1 MINFS
6 IFDADVVNSWISL
19 GKMLALINYIQT
31 YLKQIPIINLLNRSN
46 HFYKHQGQI
55 TVFLSFALEE
65 EGIDLIWTSNK
76 ATSIMNWKKKTVMKS
91 LMQLEIKSGEKG
103 NKRTNLQTTH
113 CRNTT
118 NIKSYNS
125 IQFLLLKTLGPKR
138 ANISIPEPNT

>member
-1 MINFS
+1 
-6 IFDADVVNSWISL
+6 
-19 GKMLALINYIQT
+19 MLALINYIQT

-65 EGIDLIWTSNK
+65 EGINLIGTSNK

-125 IQFLLLKTLGPKR
+125 I
-138 ANISIPEPNT
+138 